1 MSLID
6 QHLFLHLV
14 YPLLYSDQ
22 VMNSFDSNL
31 QWSHVSYKF
40 YILKV
45 IKLKVDSS
53 AKFIHAH
60 VIPDQYKCTI

>member
-53 AKFIHAH
+53 A
-60 VIPDQYKCTI
+60 